1 MESEFANPQNHLIL
15 KEYGRN
21 VQKLVDHI
29 TAMEDREKRT
39 RYASTLVEL
48 MRQIHPGMRDGQDY
62 SNKLWDD
69 LYIMSR
75 FNLDVDS
82 PYPLPEKTLLGKKPK
97 PVGYNTH
104 HLKYKHYGKNIELL
118 IEKAIILESEEDRLA
133 AIAYIGKLM
142 KTFYSTWNKENVDD
156 NVILEHLRELSDN
169 QLDISI
175 ERVKAESLFDSI
187 PVRERSNPTNTNV
200 SRGSNQS
207 NLGNSTSNATP
218 RRTSNTS
225 NNNNIRRLPDNK
237 RKSK

>member
-1 MESEFANPQNHLIL
+1 MESEFTNPQNHLIL

-97 PVGYNTH
+97 PVAYNTH
-104 HLKYKHYGKNIELL
+104 QLKYKHYGKNIELL
-118 IEKAIILESEEDRLA
+118 IEKAIQLESEEDRLA

-142 KTFYSTWNKENVDD
+142 KTFYGTWNKENVDD
-156 NVILEHLRELSDN
+156 NIILDHLRELSNN

-175 ERVKAESLFDSI
+175 ERVKSESLFDSA
-187 PVRERSNPTNTNV
+187 PVRERSNPTNTTV

-207 NLGNSTSNATP
+207 SLGNSASNVAP
-218 RRTSNTS
+218 RRVSNTS
-225 NNNNIRRLPDNK
+225 INNNRRLPDNK
-237 RKSK
+237 RKTK